1 MNQKNSYTMWSWHDA
16 PYSIRLASPLKE
28 QGTWIVM
35 VEPGYTFPTDNAELA
50 NISEWE
56 REEKLI
62 DGRRYTYLR
71 DAAHI
76 PWPEFDP
83 VQFDF

>member
-1 MNQKNSYTMWSWHDA
+1 
-16 PYSIRLASPLKE
+16 
-28 QGTWIVM
+28 M